1 MPGTRHKS
9 RPTKVK
15 SKTPRM
21 KFDPTK
27 VSPIPDPL
35 GGAILSPR
43 ANALTDALRILELGP
58 DWKPKSS
65 IDKLVARIEKE
76 LPDEE
81 SIVSI
86 LAASSEP
93 EAMEITKLM
102 GNLEDRHLKVLT
114 WDHLIAAAK
123 IEPRRMLELIVG
135 EVFSQWGAV
144 TSVIAALKS
153 PSLMKTRA
161 AYGHMP
167 DGHADAKMIL
177 QTTGVVPTPKNQVT
191 NISVKAGQI
200 GDRVLNIGG
209 VRSLE
214 DVVADCDNDLNVE
227 ADEEDLK
234 SLPPATG
241 HQGPVTI
248 DELDMED

>member
-1 MPGTRHKS
+1 MPAKRRKTKTKTVS
-9 RPTKVK
+9 RV
-15 SKTPRM
+15 RV

-27 VSPIPDPL
+27 VSPVPDPL
-35 GGAILSPR
+35 GGIILSPKV
-43 ANALTDALRILELGP
+43 NALNDALRLLELP
-58 DWKPKSS
+58 SDWRPKTA
-65 IDKLVARIEKE
+65 IDKIVARLEKE
-76 LPDEE
+76 LPDDE

-102 GNLEDRHLKVLT
+102 HNLEDRHLKVLT

-214 DVVADCDNDLNVE
+214 DVVAECDNDLNVE

-234 SLPPATG
+234 SLPPASVSR
-241 HQGPVTI
+241 GPVTI
-248 DELDMED
+248 DEIESDLED